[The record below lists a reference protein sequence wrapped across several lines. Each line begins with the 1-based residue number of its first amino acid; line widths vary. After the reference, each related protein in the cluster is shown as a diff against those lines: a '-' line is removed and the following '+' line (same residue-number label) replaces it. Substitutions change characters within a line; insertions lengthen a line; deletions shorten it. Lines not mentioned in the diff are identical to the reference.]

1 MRVLNAKITKD
12 LSKEDELGKGLEEF
26 TMYFDTAELKEEDVI
41 SYEADTKN
49 HIYIS
54 ENKGGG
60 EYKCTLASLDPEDF
74 LPPEELVKGS
84 HYKVIAYK
92 LFG

>member
-1 MRVLNAKITKD
+1 MRTLNAKITKD
-12 LSKEDELGKGLEEF
+12 LSKEGELGKGLKEF
-26 TMYFDTAELKEEDVI
+26 TMHFDTAELKEEDVL
-41 SYEADTKN
+41 SYKVGTKN

-60 EYKCTLASLDPEDF
+60 EYKCTLASLNPEDF
-74 LPPEELVKGS
+74 LPPKELVKGS